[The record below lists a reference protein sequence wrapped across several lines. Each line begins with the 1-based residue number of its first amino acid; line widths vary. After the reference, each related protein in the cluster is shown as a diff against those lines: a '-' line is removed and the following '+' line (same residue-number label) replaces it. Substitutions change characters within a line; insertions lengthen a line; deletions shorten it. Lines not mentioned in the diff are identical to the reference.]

1 MRRSMKPCELAFRII
16 SGYHAKFHKDRGSTP
31 YSRSPDL
38 SELARRNTVG
48 VPSEHS
54 GSPVVFVWI
63 RL

>member
-1 MRRSMKPCELAFRII
+1 MKPYELAVRII
-16 SGYHAKFHKDRGSTP
+16 SGYHAKFHKGHVSTP
-31 YSRSPDL
+31 YSLSPDL
-38 SELARRNTVG
+38 SECELAWHDTVG

>member
-1 MRRSMKPCELAFRII
+1 MKPCELAVRII
-16 SGYHAKFHKDRGSTP
+16 FGYHAKFHKVRSSTP

-38 SELARRNTVG
+38 SECELALHDTIG

-54 GSPVVFVWI
+54 GSSVVFVLI